1 MSIAGS
7 ITAIFLYD
15 VGNSMDLTRVGDLVG
30 TIEPAQ
36 LRPKAVTPTYIQYQQ
51 PPVRIDGQALGTPE
65 AGGFRV
71 GFKVF
76 DYGVVS
82 VALTRPFEGTWDDLL
97 RDGLGVQDH
106 PQLSAT
112 AEGLCRQLVQRL
124 GPTVNG
130 ARRDFLAEDYVVFA
144 ITSAAPEVAAAA
156 VLAERGALVAQLLRG
171 ERSPLSTEER
181 DEVLRHRISY
191 FASDLLVPTWNGA
204 FVYDSEAGI
213 QGAVDLLEFANS
225 QLLQFR
231 YYDQLLDAELAGIY
245 AQLQAARWGRT
256 WLGRRYTRAAHQVH
270 SLFIDVTELTDKAE
284 NALKMAGDVYT
295 ARVFTLTAARL
306 GLDQWKTSVRE
317 KLRTLDAIYRFA
329 VEQTAM
335 ARGELLEVSI
345 VAILVLE
352 LVLFFAG
359 VMK

>member
-1 MSIAGS
+1 MAIAGS
-7 ITAIFLYD
+7 VTALYLFD
-15 VGNSMDLTRVGDLVG
+15 VGNSIDLPKVGALVG
-30 TIEPAQ
+30 SIESAQ

-51 PPVRIDGQALGTPE
+51 PPVRIDGQTLGMPE
-65 AGGFRV
+65 VDGFRV
-71 GFKVF
+71 RFKAF

-82 VALTRPFEGTWDDLL
+82 VALSRSFTGTWDEFVH
-97 RDGLGVQDH
+97 DGLHVQEG
-106 PQLSAT
+106 PQLALA
-112 AEGLCRQLVQRL
+112 AEGLCHQLVQRL
-124 GPTVNG
+124 GSAVTG
-130 ARRDFLAEDYVVFA
+130 LRREFLAEDYVVFA
-144 ITSAAPEVAAAA
+144 ITSLEPALAASALLEAH
-156 VLAERGALVAQLLRG
+156 GALVAQLLRG
-171 ERSPLSTEER
+171 ERSRLSAEER
-181 DEVLRHRISY
+181 EEVLKHRISY
-191 FASDLLVPTWNGA
+191 FANDLLVPTWNGA
-204 FVYDSEAGI
+204 FVYDTEVGI
-213 QGAVDLLEFANS
+213 QGVLDLLEFANS

-231 YYDQLLDAELAGIY
+231 YYDQLLDAELADIY

-284 NALKMAGDVYT
+284 NALKIAGDVYT
-295 ARVFTLTAARL
+295 ARVFSLTAARL
-306 GLDQWKTSVRE
+306 GLEQWKTSVRE